1 MKTIAIIQARMGSER
16 FPGKILAPLS
26 GQPLLKVLVER
37 IRSAAVDEIWLAT
50 TEEPADNLT
59 AEWGRALGLKVYRGS
74 TDDVLSRFTGIVRQT
89 KPDWVFRLT
98 ADNPFTHADVL
109 DALAAQAT
117 KADPATE
124 LIAFE
129 KGSGSPL
136 GFSSVSLVRAE
147 ALLRSEAAIPA
158 DEDYHRTHV
167 TSWTVAKG
175 KVQRIPEPA
184 AWPARPDWRWTV
196 DTPEDYAMAQKAF
209 AQFGGDWATIRYPEM
224 AEKLDAHPEITSIN
238 GSIQQKSLEEG

>member
-1 MKTIAIIQARMGSER
+1 MNSIAIIQARMGSER
-16 FPGKILAPLS
+16 FSGKILAPLA

-37 IRSAAVDEIWLAT
+37 IRPAGLDAIWLAT
-50 TEEPADNLT
+50 TEEPSDNLT

-74 TDDVLSRFTGIVRQT
+74 TDDVLSRFTGIVRQA

-98 ADNPFTHADVL
+98 ADNPFTRADVL
-109 DALAAQAT
+109 DALGAQAA
-117 KADPATE
+117 KVDPATE

-147 ALLRSEAAIPA
+147 ALLRAEAAIPA

-175 KVQRIPEPA
+175 QVQRIPEPND
-184 AWPARPDWRWTV
+184 WPARPGWRWTV

-209 AQFGGDWATIRYPEM
+209 AQFGEDWATIRYPEM
-224 AEKLDAHPEITSIN
+224 VAQLDAHPEITGIN
-238 GSIQQKSLEEG
+238 GSIRQKSLEEG